1 ALGGAC
7 VRGRDHRPVP
17 RGPDQGLPGEV
28 EDRVAVGRPERIPE
42 AAALVVD
49 PEILDIHPDQ
59 PGMGQTDR
67 DPFRLMVDVDPR
79 RVLEIETHQGLAGYD
94 NQVTL

>member
-17 RGPDQGLPGEV
+17 RGPDQGLPGEL

-49 PEILDIHPDQ
+49 LEILDIHPDQ
-59 PGMGQTDR
+59 PGMGQTER
-67 DPFRLMVDVDPR
+67 DPFRLVVAVDPR
-79 RVLEIETHQGLAGYD
+79 RVLELVPPQGLAGYTP
-94 NQVTL
+94 QVTL